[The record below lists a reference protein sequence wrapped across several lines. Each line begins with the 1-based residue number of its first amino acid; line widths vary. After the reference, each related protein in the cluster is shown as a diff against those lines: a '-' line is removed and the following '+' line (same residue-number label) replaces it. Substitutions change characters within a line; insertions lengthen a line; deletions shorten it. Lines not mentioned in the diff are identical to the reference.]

1 MPGPGLAR
9 GTRATD
15 ACGFREQPGARPLL
29 HARRVVAT
37 PRSCSTR
44 GAVTELVGHRSVE
57 PHTPPR
63 RRGGHRPAAPPP
75 TRLAGTCVRP
85 PTTGIS
91 SHLFPGNSAAAVTR
105 AALPPPPSLSSPV
118 GSLRVSNAATRDT
131 NRATPADGT
140 SHRHRPRSPRPIQTG
155 PRNTGSSAAATP
167 CDPPP
172 PRRAAPL
179 RSAPRRRAPAP
190 PPRPTPTP
198 PPLRHPPPPLPPPPQ
213 TVTPATLYSGSPGAA
228 RRQRKNARSGVPMVV
243 GASKIA
249 SMMSLSC
256 ALHRCGRER
265 PSGSSV
271 GVPPGRECA
280 RGTTVVVMSGVKGR
294 PGGGGIIGR

>member
-118 GSLRVSNAATRDT
+118 GSLRVSNAATHDT

-172 PRRAAPL
+172 PPL
-179 RSAPRRRAPAP
+179 PALFSLFIFPRYVAHPSVLTHLSPSLPRLSPNLIPVNLAMATLP
-190 PPRPTPTP
+190 PSPPDDPSPPSPPSTTPDP
-198 PPLRHPPPPLPPPPQ
+198 PPPPLGAPSPRSSPRRSSPGHTPAPAGRPQ
-213 TVTPATLYSGSPGAA
+213 TTPTASPARTGAT
-228 RRQRKNARSGVPMVV
+228 RS
-243 GASKIA
+243 
-249 SMMSLSC
+249 
-256 ALHRCGRER
+256 
-265 PSGSSV
+265 
-271 GVPPGRECA
+271 
-280 RGTTVVVMSGVKGR
+280 
-294 PGGGGIIGR
+294 

>member
-1 MPGPGLAR
+1 MICCAPVRFGQVLGCSLAVFTACCFLVHRVIGLCLTSQRLLYCVNGEWGTCLPGPGLAR

-179 RSAPRRRAPAP
+179 RSA
-190 PPRPTPTP
+190 
-198 PPLRHPPPPLPPPPQ
+198 
-213 TVTPATLYSGSPGAA
+213 LY
-228 RRQRKNARSGVPMVV
+228 
-243 GASKIA
+243 
-249 SMMSLSC
+249 
-256 ALHRCGRER
+256 
-265 PSGSSV
+265 
-271 GVPPGRECA
+271 
-280 RGTTVVVMSGVKGR
+280 
-294 PGGGGIIGR
+294 